1 MEKEK
6 WHYVEA
12 VLLSLYTTKKSKVD
26 YLKFIYFIEDLY
38 NDFNVKLDR
47 IDFCKSYFRKGYLK
61 LDLVFKIKK
70 DISKQLKE
78 IDLKQYDFND
88 FMCYGNKGD
97 ISINFGECPNSNNAW
112 EGYSLLCNIT
122 RFPLAQEKEKEIVNK
137 LIQFFGKE
145 NIHFIVTSKK
155 EKIYFNQE

>member
-12 VLLSLYTTKKSKVD
+12 VLLFLCTTKKSKVD

-47 IDFCKSYFRKGYLK
+47 IDFRKRYFRKGYLK
-61 LDLVFKIKK
+61 SDPVFKIKK

-78 IDLKQYDFND
+78 IDLKQYDFNAIY
-88 FMCYGNKGD
+88 CSGNKGD
-97 ISINFGECPNSNNAW
+97 ISISFGECPNSNNAW
-112 EGYSLLCNIT
+112 EGYSLLCDIT
-122 RFPLAQEKEKEIVNK
+122 RFPLAQEKEEEIFNK

-145 NIHFIVTSKK
+145 NILFIVTSKN

>member
-47 IDFCKSYFRKGYLK
+47 IDFRKRYFRKGYLK
-61 LDLVFKIKK
+61 SDPVFKIKK

-78 IDLKQYDFND
+78 IDLKQYDFNAIY
-88 FMCYGNKGD
+88 CSENKGD
-97 ISINFGECPNSNNAW
+97 ISISFGECPNSNNAW
-112 EGYSLLCNIT
+112 EGYSLLCDIT
-122 RFPLAQEKEKEIVNK
+122 RFPLAQEKEEEIFNK

-145 NIHFIVTSKK
+145 NILFIVTSKN

>member
-12 VLLSLYTTKKSKVD
+12 VLLFLYTTKKCKVD

-61 LDLVFKIKK
+61 LDPVFKIKK
-70 DISKQLKE
+70 DILKQLKE
-78 IDLKQYDFND
+78 IDLKQYDFNCLI
-88 FMCYGNKGD
+88 CYGNKGY
-97 ISINFGECPNSNNAW
+97 ISISFGECPNSNNAW
-112 EGYSLLCNIT
+112 EGYSLSIDATSLSLT
-122 RFPLAQEKEKEIVNK
+122 QEKEEEIFNK

-145 NIHFIVTSKK
+145 NIHFIVTSKD